1 MDDGGMKAEYDWGTL
16 NAGIVACA
24 QCPRLV
30 RYRGEAAERKR
41 RAYLGQTYW
50 GKPVPNF
57 GDPRAR
63 LLVVGLAPAAH
74 GGNRTGRMFT
84 GDRSG
89 DFLYRALWK
98 AGFGSGP
105 AATGRGDGLV
115 LTGCAVTAAV
125 HCAPPENKPTPG
137 ELSNCARWLE
147 ETLDLVPAVVLL
159 ALGRIAWKAVAGLVS
174 AKGWHSG
181 RFPEFSH
188 DAAERLEG
196 GRTLIASYHP
206 SQRNT
211 FTGRLTEGMLDEAL
225 RRAKELPGS

>member
-1 MDDGGMKAEYDWGTL
+1 MGAVAAESNWSRL
-16 NAGIVACA
+16 NARIVACEK
-24 QCPRLV
+24 CPRFIGYCRQV
-30 RYRGEAAERKR
+30 AERKR
-41 RAYLGQTYW
+41 RAYLEQTYW

-98 AGFGSGP
+98 AGFSSGP
-105 AATGRGDGLV
+105 AATGRDDGLE
-115 LTGCAVTAAV
+115 LMDCAVTAAL
-125 HCAPPENKPTPG
+125 HCAPPANKPAPE
-137 ELSNCARWLE
+137 ELDNCAPWLE
-147 ETLDLVPAVVLL
+147 ETLALLPARVLL
-159 ALGRIAWKAVAGLVS
+159 ALGGVAWRSVGGQAS
-174 AKGWHSG
+174 AKGWLVG

-188 DAAERLEG
+188 GAAARLEG
-196 GRTLIASYHP
+196 VRLLIASYHP

-211 FTGRLTEGMLDEAL
+211 FTGRLTEGMLDEVL
-225 RRAKELPGS
+225 RRAREFIAG